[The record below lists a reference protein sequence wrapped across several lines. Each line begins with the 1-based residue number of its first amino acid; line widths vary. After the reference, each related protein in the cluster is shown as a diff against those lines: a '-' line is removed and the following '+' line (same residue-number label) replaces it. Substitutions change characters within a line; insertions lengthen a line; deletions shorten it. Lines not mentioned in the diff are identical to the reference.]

1 MLIYGDDFGYHKKCR
16 VKCDAFPFPMKIII
30 APLVPYELSFVQGRV
45 LELPMTHWFWSS
57 SNQICTNYV

>member
-45 LELPMTHWFWSS
+45 LELPMTH
-57 SNQICTNYV
+57 